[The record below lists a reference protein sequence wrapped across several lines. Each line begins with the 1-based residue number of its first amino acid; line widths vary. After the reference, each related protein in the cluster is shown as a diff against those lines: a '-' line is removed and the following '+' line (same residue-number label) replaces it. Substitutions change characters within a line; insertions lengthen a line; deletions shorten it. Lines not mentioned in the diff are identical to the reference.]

1 MSGFNNFPQ
10 QQYGNYPNM
19 NMNPMFGN
27 NNYQSQLEKYLID
40 QATQRNQ
47 QNQINSNMDFIPVV
61 SEEEAEKYIVQKGQ
75 TIWFRHSSEPEI
87 YVKSV
92 STIGEPNFGAY
103 TLTKK
108 EKKVEEEKNYREIEP
123 KFATEDDINTLQSSI
138 KEQMSNITKH
148 IEAIE
153 QKIGNIPNIKKE
165 EGGKKQYNNST
176 QSQKVGV

>member
-1 MSGFNNFPQ
+1 MSGLNNFPQ
-10 QQYGNYPNM
+10 QYGNYTNQ

-27 NNYQSQLEKYLID
+27 NNYQSQLEKYLLD

-47 QNQINSNMDFIPVV
+47 QIQMSSNMDFIPVV

-103 TLTKK
+103 ILTKK
-108 EKKVEEEKNYREIEP
+108 VKEEEEKNYREIEP
-123 KFATEDDINTLQSSI
+123 KFVTEDDINTFQSNI
-138 KEQMSNITKH
+138 KEKMDNIDKH
-148 IEAIE
+148 IEIIE
-153 QKIGNIPNIKKE
+153 QKIEKISKRE
-165 EGGKKQYNNST
+165 EGGKKQYNST

>member
-1 MSGFNNFPQ
+1 MSGLNNFP

-27 NNYQSQLEKYLID
+27 NNYQSQLEKYLLD

-103 TLTKK
+103 TLIKK
-108 EKKVEEEKNYREIEP
+108 EKKEEKNYREIEP
-123 KFATEDDINTLQSSI
+123 KFVTEEDINTFQSNI
-138 KEQMSNITKH
+138 KEQMNNIDKH
-148 IEAIE
+148 IETIE
-153 QKIGNIPNIKKE
+153 QRLEKMSKRE

>member
-1 MSGFNNFPQ
+1 MSGLNNFP

-27 NNYQSQLEKYLID
+27 NNYQSQLEKYLLD

-47 QNQINSNMDFIPVV
+47 QNQISSNMDFIPVV

-103 TLTKK
+103 TLIKK
-108 EKKVEEEKNYREIEP
+108 EKKEEKNYREIEP
-123 KFATEDDINTLQSSI
+123 KFVTEEDINAFQSNI
-138 KEQMSNITKH
+138 KEQMNNIDKH
-148 IEAIE
+148 IETIE
-153 QKIGNIPNIKKE
+153 QRLEKMSKRE